1 LSIQPGYQ
9 KEYNDVAVSG
19 FNKDMLPNHEYRAGS
34 IPAGAGTGLA
44 GRALLGWMD
53 REQAARFLMEDCLFS
68 TPLTFR
74 CAEEIWESRKA
85 IVENLREDPFNPRK
99 LPLSAADLK
108 AARRFRSWHPGAE
121 SVVDF
126 VRLNPMDLVVHQL
139 WVSTDIADTYRDKVT
154 PDKWLH
160 TALLDPPS
168 HSRLKWRRDGNTIVF
183 DVPHFEFFL
192 AGPLQPDAHMRVSE
206 VDSFVT
212 VALHGDRALLLRGYH
227 RTFAC
232 AHGMLGAVNAPHG
245 VLFGVSNDLES
256 MGSGADDVR
265 KMMKG
270 PRPPRMG
277 DFCDDRLFLPVTLRR
292 RRYQLRIR
300 CEMAEV
306 DEEEAQTD
314 RHQDPLTTTPVTQAS
329 GQIAT
334 AKGSFRNPDAVGNV
348 RSILDSAMRHRQAGR
363 LREAVTLYERVL
375 FLRPDHA
382 DAHTN
387 LGQTLIDQGK
397 HNEAMSHCERALA
410 VNPDSPEAHNNL
422 GFILKDRGEFDGAM
436 GHFAKAIAIKPDF
449 ATAHFNR
456 AELKIF
462 HHGDTDLAALEALV
476 RRDGLSA
483 EEGPLV
489 HFALAK
495 ALDDIGD
502 YGRAFEHLRKGND
515 LKRGQIDYDEKS
527 EFRLFERISTV
538 YDGALFDRFRGTG
551 DPSPVPI
558 FVLGMPRSGST
569 LIEQILASHPQIHG
583 AGELRDLDTALSS
596 VLSAVNPTVSY
607 PECIPALAGDT
618 FRRIGEAYLARL
630 AILADRKARIVDKL
644 PGNFLDI
651 GLIRL
656 ILPNARIIHTV
667 RDPIDTCVSCYS
679 KLFAAGQYFS
689 YDLGELGRYYRCYSA
704 LMAHWRSVLPP
715 ASILDVSYE
724 DVVDDLEGQ
733 ARRLI
738 DYCGLPWDDRCL
750 SFHKTIRPVKTAST
764 VQVRQPLFRSSLQ
777 RWRRY
782 QPSLGPLLQEL
793 GDVATLKARAAS

>member
-1 LSIQPGYQ
+1 LLIQPNYQ
-9 KEYNDVAVSG
+9 KEYNDVAVFG
-19 FNKDMLPNHEYRAGS
+19 FNKEMLPDLGHKAGS

-74 CAEEIWESRKA
+74 CAEEIWESRRA
-85 IVENLREDPFNPRK
+85 IVENLREDSCNPRK

-108 AARRFRSWHPGAE
+108 AARKFRSWHPGAG

-139 WVSTDIADTYRDKVT
+139 SVSTDIADTYRDKVT

-192 AGPLQPDAHMRVSE
+192 AGPLQPDAQLRVSE
-206 VDSFVT
+206 VDSFIT

-232 AHGMLGAVNAPHG
+232 AHGMLGAMNAPHG

-265 KMMKG
+265 KMMEG

-277 DFCDDRLFLPVTLRR
+277 DFCDDRLFLPVTLRK
-292 RRYQLRIR
+292 RRYQLRIQ
-300 CEMAEV
+300 CEVAEV
-306 DEEEAQTD
+306 DEEEAQTCE
-314 RHQDPLTTTPVTQAS
+314 QEPLTVVPAVTQAS
-329 GQIAT
+329 GRGIAG
-334 AKGSFRNPDAVGNV
+334 ANAVGNV
-348 RSILDSAMRHRQAGR
+348 RSVLDTAVRHRRAGR
-363 LREAVTLYERVL
+363 LREAVTLYKRAL
-375 FLRPDHA
+375 FLKPDHA
-382 DAHTN
+382 DAHYN
-387 LGQTLIDQGK
+387 LALALLEQGK
-397 HNEAMSHCERALA
+397 LDDAITHCERAIA
-410 VNPDSPEAHNNL
+410 VNPDRAEVHNTL
-422 GFILKDRGEFDGAM
+422 GLILKDRGEFGDAM
-436 GHFAKAIAIKPDF
+436 GHFAKAIAIKPDC
-449 ATAHFNR
+449 AEAHFNR
-456 AELKIF
+456 AELKTF
-462 HHGDTDLAALEALV
+462 HRGDTDLAALEALV

-483 EEGPLV
+483 DKGLLV
-489 HFALAK
+489 HFALSK
-495 ALDDIGD
+495 ALEDIGD
-502 YGRAFEHLRKGND
+502 YGQAFEHLRRGNS
-515 LKRGQIDYDEKS
+515 LKREQIDYDEKS
-527 EFRLFERISTV
+527 EVRLFERISTV
-538 YDGALFDRFRGTG
+538 YDATLFDRFRGTG
-551 DPSPVPI
+551 DPSRVPI

-569 LIEQILASHPQIHG
+569 LIEQILAGHPQIHG

-596 VLSAVNPTVSY
+596 VLSAGNPTVPY
-607 PECIPALAGDT
+607 PECVPSLDGDIL
-618 FRRIGEAYLARL
+618 RRIGEAYLARL
-630 AILADRKARIVDKL
+630 AVLADRKARIVDKL

-679 KLFAAGQYFS
+679 KLFAFGQYFS

-704 LMAHWRSVLPP
+704 LMTHWRSVLPP

-782 QPSLGPLLQEL
+782 QPGLGPLLKEL
-793 GDVATLKARAAS
+793 GDVATLKVRAAN